1 MPFAIPEKWK
11 WLTIG
16 EIIEKI
22 IGGGTPSK
30 ACEEYWNGDIPWASV
45 KDLKGD
51 VLSITKDRITQSG
64 LHNSSSNLI
73 PKGTLIICV
82 RMGLGKISINSIDVA
97 INQDLKAIHIKDYL
111 IDQKYFLYFYKSLS
125 IKGSG
130 STVRG
135 ITTKDLLEMLIPM
148 PPLEE
153 QHRIVEK
160 IKKLFEQID
169 SAEKAYN
176 ELSGPLSERFR
187 QLCLE
192 KAIQGKLVPQLES
205 EPAVEQIGKAPE
217 DVPFTIPE
225 KWKWVCLS
233 NLGKLSTGT
242 TPKTSETGLY
252 GGNFPFIKPGEIS
265 EKGDL
270 LPPNQFLT
278 EAGKEQARVVSAGA
292 VLMVCIGTIGK
303 TAIANVALSFNQQIN
318 AIDPKGY
325 LIDPIYLHSVFRSSW
340 FQSHVKALASATTI
354 KIVNKNKWG
363 SSYIPLPPLDEQHRI
378 IEKLNELLG
387 TVGQLEN
394 TVSVP

>member
-1 MPFAIPEKWK
+1 MPKNSVLFSSRAP
-11 WLTIG
+11 IG
-16 EIIEKI
+16 HIALATEDCCTNQGCKSFVANESVIQPMWAYWVLKARTSDIIARASGTTFKEI
-22 IGGGTPSK
+22 
-30 ACEEYWNGDIPWASV
+30 
-45 KDLKGD
+45 
-51 VLSITKDRITQSG
+51 SG
-64 LHNSSSNLI
+64 
-73 PKGTLIICV
+73 
-82 RMGLGKISINSIDVA
+82 RGLGD
-97 INQDLKAIHIKDYL
+97 
-111 IDQKYFLYFYKSLS
+111 
-125 IKGSG
+125 
-130 STVRG
+130 TW
-135 ITTKDLLEMLIPM
+135 IPL
-148 PPLEE
+148 PPIEE
-153 QHRIVEK
+153 QCRIVAK
-160 IKKLFEQID
+160 INTLFAQID
-169 SAEKAYN
+169 RAEKAYK
-176 ELSGPLSERFR
+176 ELSGPLSGRFR

-205 EPAVEQIGKAPE
+205 EPEVEQIGKAPE